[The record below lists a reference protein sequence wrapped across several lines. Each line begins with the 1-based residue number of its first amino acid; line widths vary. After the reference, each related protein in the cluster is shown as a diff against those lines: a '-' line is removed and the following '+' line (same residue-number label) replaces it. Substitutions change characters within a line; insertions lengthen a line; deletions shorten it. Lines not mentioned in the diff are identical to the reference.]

1 MNMHRVWRLGILA
14 VGVAALVLA
23 GAGTAFAQMAPGT
36 SIDGTIV
43 SVGDGTVTLTVAD
56 GTQQVANVSSTT
68 LILGRQTATLDE
80 ITTGEALGIA
90 AHRDSDGNLVAD
102 SINIFAPAMWDVVRK
117 GQFPMNNGDIM
128 TNAMVDQSVQ
138 GMNGRVLT
146 MKLAERNSDITVPD
160 GTQIHRLVSVM
171 LSDLTPGLHILV
183 RGTQSQDG
191 TWQASAINFEEPET
205 KG

>member
-1 MNMHRVWRLGILA
+1 MNMHRILRLGILA
-14 VGVAALVLA
+14 AGVAALALA
-23 GAGTAFAQMAPGT
+23 GAGTAFAQAAQGA

-43 SVGDGTVTLTVAD
+43 SVGDGNVTLTLAD
-56 GTQQVANVSSTT
+56 GTQKVANVSSTT
-68 LILGRQTATLDE
+68 LILGRQTATLQDL
-80 ITTGEALGIA
+80 TTGAAMGIA
-90 AHRDSDGNLVAD
+90 AHRDADGNLVAD

-117 GQFPMNNGDIM
+117 GQWPMSNGDIM

-146 MKLAERNSDITVPD
+146 MKLADRSSDITVPD
-160 GTQIHRLVSVM
+160 GAQIHRLVSVM

-183 RGTQSQDG
+183 RGTQAQDG
-191 TWQASAINFEEPET
+191 TWQASAINFEAPET

>member
-14 VGVAALVLA
+14 FGVAALILA
-23 GAGTAFAQMAPGT
+23 GAGSAFAQGAPGT

-43 SVGDGTVTLTVAD
+43 SVANGVITLTLAD
-56 GTQQVANVSSTT
+56 GTQKMADVSATT
-68 LILGRQTATLDE
+68 LILGRQAATVADL
-80 ITTGEALGIA
+80 TTGEAMGIA
-90 AHRDSDGNLVAD
+90 AHRDADGNLVAD

-117 GQFPMNNGDIM
+117 GQWPMDNGDIM

-146 MKLAERNSDITVPD
+146 MRLAERNAEITVPD
-160 GTQIHRLVSVM
+160 GAQIHRLVSVM